1 MKSGWE
7 VCFCLDFPTT
17 LCVVSRDDY
26 ASTRGPT
33 YVALHNLGSLEA
45 IGRKNA
51 CREHMAVAFKARCAL
66 IASVG

>member
-33 YVALHNLGSLEA
+33 YVALYNLGSLEA

-51 CREHMAVAFKARCAL
+51 C
-66 IASVG
+66 